1 MNDQK
6 IIVAT
11 KQELVSLIEDTVR
24 RVLSEIKSPS
34 PQLERGNSPLLLSLQ
49 EAAGF
54 LKLAPQTIYG
64 FTSKRV
70 IPFLKRGK
78 KLYFKRVELEQW
90 LEEGKKK
97 SISQLNKEIDQNGTL
112 KF

>member
-1 MNDQK
+1 MKDK

-11 KQELVSLIEDTVR
+11 QEELISLIEETVR
-24 RVLSEIKSPS
+24 KVLSEKKQTPEQTGGNPS
-34 PQLERGNSPLLLSLQ
+34 FLLSLK

-64 FTSKRV
+64 FTSKRL

-78 KLYFKRVELEQW
+78 KLYFKRAELEQW
-90 LEEGKKK
+90 LEAGKKK
-97 SISQLNKEIDQNGTL
+97 SISEMNREIDRNGTL

>member
-1 MNDQK
+1 MKDR

-11 KQELVSLIEDTVR
+11 EEELVSLIEETVR
-24 RVLSEIKSPS
+24 KVLSEKKQ
-34 PQLERGNSPLLLSLQ
+34 PQEQTGSSSSFLLSLK

-78 KLYFKRVELEQW
+78 KLYFKRADLEQW
-90 LEEGKKK
+90 LEVGKKK
-97 SISQLNKEIDQNGTL
+97 TISQLNQEIEQTGNL

>member
-1 MNDQK
+1 MKDR

-11 KQELVSLIEDTVR
+11 EEELVSLIEETVR
-24 RVLSEIKSPS
+24 RVLSEKKQATEQP
-34 PQLERGNSPLLLSLQ
+34 GNNSSFLLSLK

-78 KLYFKRVELEQW
+78 KLYFKRADLEQW
-90 LEEGKKK
+90 LEAGKKK
-97 SISQLNKEIDQNGTL
+97 SVSELKREIELNGTL

>member
-34 PQLERGNSPLLLSLQ
+34 AQKESSSPILLSLN

-64 FTSKRV
+64 FTSKRI

-78 KLYFKRVELEQW
+78 KLYFKRSELEQW
-90 LEEGKKK
+90 LEAGKKK
-97 SISQLNKEIDQNGTL
+97 SIAELNREIEQTGTIKL
-112 KF
+112 

>member
-1 MNDQK
+1 MKDK

-11 KQELVSLIEDTVR
+11 QEELVSLIEETVR
-24 RVLSEIKSPS
+24 KVLSEKKQGAEQTS
-34 PQLERGNSPLLLSLQ
+34 GNTSLLLSLK
-49 EAAGF
+49 EAAVF

-78 KLYFKRVELEQW
+78 KLYFKRTDLEQW
-90 LEEGKKK
+90 LETGKKK
-97 SISQLNKEIDQNGTL
+97 SISEINCEISNGTL
-112 KF
+112 RF